1 MKKFLEILAAVGI
14 VLLTLVVFA
23 CGPSQ
28 EQKAQELTDAAA
40 EVSAAVQQTYS
51 TVTIEAEYPNVKLNV
66 ALDDSLFHAEL
77 ITEPVA
83 SFFLAKYIQSMPANN
98 AKSLLA
104 KVKEAQGA
112 VQLTVTDLYGQS
124 FTADLAPDHVT
135 GLFTA
140 KNTQLKVPAVKEG
153 LEAMLGSQLE
163 IPARFKLA
171 GEVSASFEGGFLVY
185 EVPVKAVD
193 VANLSQGNIVFYH
206 QQLLKNQWKNLAYFA
221 NQLKDLGIDG
231 LRIVYADVD
240 SDKKVKQAFP
250 WRSIFEE

>member
-1 MKKFLEILAAVGI
+1 MKRFLDILSAVAMALL
-14 VLLTLVVFA
+14 VLIMFA

-28 EQKAQELTDAAA
+28 EQKAKELTDAAA
-40 EVSAAVQQTYS
+40 EVSTAVQQTFS
-51 TVTIEAEYPNVKLNV
+51 TVAIEAEYPNVKLNV

-77 ITEPVA
+77 LTEPVA
-83 SFFLAKYIQSMPANN
+83 NFFLAKYIQLLPANN
-98 AKSLLA
+98 SKALLRQ
-104 KVKEAQGA
+104 VKEAQGT
-112 VQLTVTDLYGQS
+112 VQLAVTDLYGQT
-124 FTADLAPDHVT
+124 FTAELTPDHVL
-135 GLFTA
+135 GLYTA
-140 KNTQLKVPAVKEG
+140 KNTQLSVPAVKEG

-185 EVPVKAVD
+185 EVPVKAID
-193 VANLSQGNIVFYH
+193 VANLTQGNIVFYH

-221 NQLKDLGIDG
+221 SLLKGLGIDG
-231 LRIVYADVD
+231 IRIVYADVD

>member
-1 MKKFLEILAAVGI
+1 MKKLLEILAAVGM
-14 VLLTLVVFA
+14 VLLTILLFA

-40 EVSAAVQQTYS
+40 AVCDSVQQTYS
-51 TVTIEAEYPNVKLNV
+51 TVVIEAEYPNVKLNV

-83 SFFLAKYIQSMPANN
+83 NFFLAKYIQTLPGNN
-98 AKSLLA
+98 AKPLMH

-112 VQLTVTDLYGQS
+112 VQLNVTDLYGKT
-124 FTADLAPDHVT
+124 FTAELTPDQVI

-140 KNTQLKVPAVKEG
+140 KNSQLNVPAVKDG
-153 LEAMLGSQLE
+153 LETLLGTQLE

-171 GEVSASFEGGFLVY
+171 GEVSASVEGGFLEC
-185 EVPVKAVD
+185 EVPVKAID
-193 VANLSQGNIVFYH
+193 VANLTQGNIVFYH
-206 QQLLKNQWKNLAYFA
+206 EQLLKNQWKNLSYFA
-221 NQLKDLGIDG
+221 YMLKDLGIDG
-231 LRIVYADVD
+231 IRIVYADVD

-250 WRSIFEE
+250 WRSIFKE